1 MENETNEDCTTT
13 EPQYSFASHY
23 NDLLKE
29 ILIQNAFIRNKFQ
42 DVHEVSDINKHVN
55 HLRNHTSSISQDIRY
70 LYDAQD
76 RMMGIMDKMLMRLDS
91 IEERLKRLSDDNEKS
106 ATMNENNQN
115 YNQSNETSSRKN
127 IFSNFMRNEKPNYGE
142 CFEFSLPMPPALF
155 ARSRFPMEALLHKM
169 SHENA
174 STHESSSVN
183 DNSNVFKCKSPVN
196 IEEITDLSSEIQN
209 LFHKT

>member
-1 MENETNEDCTTT
+1 MENENNDTTT

-42 DVHEVSDINKHVN
+42 DVNDVSDMNKHVN
-55 HLRNHTSSISQDIRY
+55 DLRNHTSSISHDIRY

-76 RMMGIMDKMLMRLDS
+76 RMMGVMDKMLMRLDS
-91 IEERLKRLSDDNEKS
+91 IEERLNHLLDDNEKCS
-106 ATMNENNQN
+106 TRNENNQS
-115 YNQSNETSSRKN
+115 YNENDEKSARKN

-155 ARSRFPMEALLHKM
+155 ARSRFPMEALLHKIR
-169 SHENA
+169 HENA
-174 STHESSSVN
+174 STDENSSVN
-183 DNSNVFKCKSPVN
+183 DNSNAFKCKSPIN
-196 IEEITDLSSEIQN
+196 IEEITDLSSEI
-209 LFHKT
+209 